1 MWGTKQLKRWLQKRG
16 CAFETTKS
24 GHLKVYRGQRTTIL
38 PMHGSGK
45 EIGKGL
51 ENAIKKDLGLKE

>member
-1 MWGTKQLKRWLQKRG
+1 MNAKQLKRWLQKRG
-16 CAFETTKS
+16 CTFETAKS
-24 GHLKVYRGQRTTIL
+24 GHLKVYRGNLTTVL
-38 PMHGSGK
+38 PMHGSRK

>member
-1 MWGTKQLKRWLQKRG
+1 MNSKQLKRWLRKRG
-16 CAFETTKS
+16 CTFEPTKS
-24 GHLKVYRGQRTTIL
+24 GHLKVRRGDRLTVL
-38 PMHGSGK
+38 PMHGSRK